1 MIQSLFYWA
10 GNNVRLT
17 CQQFCFREKLDP
29 KTSQWT
35 PLGHPTPT
43 KLVVNNLET
52 GKEYKFR
59 VRAHNA
65 EGESDFVESE
75 PIVAKDKFDV
85 PGKPENLRKQIL

>member
-1 MIQSLFYWA
+1 MDQ
-10 GNNVRLT
+10 
-17 CQQFCFREKLDP
+17 

-59 VRAHNA
+59 VRAHNT
-65 EGESDFVESE
+65 EGESDFVESA
-75 PIVAKDKFDV
+75 PITAKDKFDV
-85 PGKPENLRKQIL
+85 PGKPENLRKNNKRFACVCPMVLDCTEGASLQ